1 MVLGRIVVPP
11 LMVTLYPVSDI
22 LVLVTLAL
30 NLILLSVIKAGVPL
44 SIHSKF
50 IAVMA
55 LMLQQLVGVV
65 SVTLHTPVQL
75 LVVFVT
81 VTV

>member
-1 MVLGRIVVPP
+1 MPP
-11 LMVTLYPVSDI
+11 LIVTLYPVSDV